1 MSVFLTDKSLGTKY
15 GSKISPTQSKADQ
28 LLSSI
33 HSLSILPIK
42 SHHFFISY
50 SIEYFWAKNLIEF
63 QIYKLF
69 PNSKVYSYSL
79 ETFDQWKYAASI
91 IPKGID
97 QIFLNA
103 NHDHVY
109 VRETAAEFKDF
120 TVNLQEYGYR
130 YIGQITHWSEFI
142 CSSRLTQQSVTYF
155 ERERKRK
162 KERYRSFNKKSVSA
176 IGTSIISKKLF
187 LEWWQHDFT
196 GGEKIIRPDNPFGP
210 SVKFPHCHEV
220 LPLTELFRHLDGYGH
235 IGINAPLAGPLRA
248 CCRIINEV
256 VVHNDW
262 SYGRVS
268 HCNQKIDLPMLP
280 VRGRRNSIQAYLYL
294 LKLASAL
301 EINMVNLNK
310 LLSSYTKNSKL
321 VMFLLILL
329 VFDKYY
335 FKKVLKAMLMHFSK
349 FKKIIVLLISF
360 FK

>member
-1 MSVFLTDKSLGTKY
+1 MSIFLTDKPLGTKY

-33 HSLSILPIK
+33 HSLSILPID

-50 SIEYFWAKNLIEF
+50 NIEYIWAKNLIEF
-63 QIYKLF
+63 QIHKLF
-69 PNSKVYSYSL
+69 PDSKVYSYSL

-91 IPKGID
+91 IPKGTD
-97 QIFLNA
+97 QILLNA

-109 VRETAAEFKDF
+109 VRETASEFKDF

-142 CSSRLTQQSVTYF
+142 CSSRLIQQPVTYF
-155 ERERKRK
+155 ERDI
-162 KERYRSFNKKSVSA
+162 YRSFNTRVASA

-196 GGEKIIRPDNPFGP
+196 EGKKIIRPDNPFGP

-248 CCRIINEV
+248 CCQIINEV

-268 HCNQKIDLPMLP
+268 NRNQKVDLPMLP
-280 VRGRRNSIQAYLYL
+280 VRGRRNSIQSYLYL

-301 EINMVNLNK
+301 EINMGNFKK

-321 VMFLLILL
+321 VMPLLILL
-329 VFDKYY
+329 IFDKYY
-335 FKKVLKAMLMHFSK
+335 FKKVLKAVLRYFPK
-349 FKKIIVLLISF
+349 FKKVIAFLISF